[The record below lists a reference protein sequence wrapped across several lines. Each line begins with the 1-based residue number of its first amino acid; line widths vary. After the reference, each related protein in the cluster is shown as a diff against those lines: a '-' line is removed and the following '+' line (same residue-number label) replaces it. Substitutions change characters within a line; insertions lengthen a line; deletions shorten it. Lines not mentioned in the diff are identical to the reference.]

1 MRKLIKDIE
10 ILSASLPGRFSFQF
24 EYAKE
29 KLYSDSENYPCA
41 QQKIMIPVDLQQK
54 DFPTFMISSEN
65 FLSISNLD
73 DFWKSEVIAFDDK
86 ETVR

>member
-1 MRKLIKDIE
+1 MILYTHDDVMRKLIKDIE

-29 KLYSDSENYPCA
+29 NLYSDSENYPCA

-54 DFPTFMISSEN
+54 DFRKPNSHGQMGVWEGEN
-65 FLSISNLD
+65 VGITSKYIL
-73 DFWKSEVIAFDDK
+73 
-86 ETVR
+86 